1 MKILDA
7 DGNEV
12 TGLRLW
18 WYDPQRFYAIV
29 VLIGLFGASWW
40 MLYEWAAKLGS
51 VVGIPWLLIASL
63 LPAVL
68 VLNHALSVQWL
79 PPKGGDPKEV
89 PPPPAGGGQSVD
101 ANATAL
107 LEVQKLIQQEYSP
120 WAIGINY
127 YLPTFALAVAGLVVA
142 LLACQPPNCCGP
154 IDPKLLDGLRFGALG
169 AYVYVLMTLCE
180 RSFRDDISPGLA
192 QWSAGQLI
200 LGPLLGGVLA
210 TVLLPSTTLSQF
222 SQQVLYFVA
231 GLAPRQLLAFIGDT
245 ATRFF
250 ANNNEV
256 RVKASIPL
264 SAIGGITTRVEDR
277 LFEEGIEDT
286 YQLAMSNPIRLTR
299 DTPYEMAQLAD
310 WIDRAQ
316 LHATLPDGASRLQ
329 ALGIRGATDLAR
341 LAFDETGKP
350 RKTGT
355 SAVDADGKPVETG
368 TLVTDVYVK
377 QLASEAHL
385 NEKVL
390 ANLIVQLGAN
400 PQVKLLTQIAAL
412 SGQ

>member
-12 TGLRLW
+12 TGLKLW
-18 WYDPQRFYAIV
+18 WLDPQRFYAIV
-29 VLIGLFGASWW
+29 VLSGLFAASWW
-40 MLYEWAAKLGS
+40 MLSQWSAKFGS

-79 PPKGGDPKEV
+79 PPKGNDPADA
-89 PPPPAGGGQSVD
+89 PPAGGNAA
-101 ANATAL
+101 ANANTAAQL
-107 LEVQKLIQQEYSP
+107 QVQKLIQQEYSS

-154 IDPKLLDGLRFGALG
+154 IDTKLLDGLRFGALG

-180 RSFRDDISPGLA
+180 RSFRNDISPGLA

-250 ANNNEV
+250 ANTSEV
-256 RVKASIPL
+256 RVKAIIPL

-299 DTPYEMAQLAD
+299 DTPYEMAQLVD

-316 LHATLPDGASRLQ
+316 LHATLPDGAARLQ
-329 ALGIRGATDLAR
+329 GQGIRGAIDLAR
-341 LAFDETGKP
+341 L
-350 RKTGT
+350 GT
-355 SAVDADGKPVETG
+355 ATDGKPFDLETLAG
-368 TLVTDVYVK
+368 QPYVK
-377 QLASEAHL
+377 QLAGDAHL

-390 ANLIVQLGAN
+390 ANLIVQTAGN
-400 PQVKLLTQIAAL
+400 PQVQLLSQIAAI
-412 SGQ
+412 SSH